1 MNWKLTGD
9 GPVYLQIMAT
19 IRGAVLSG
27 HFAQGQR
34 LPPVRELA
42 AEARVNPNTMQR
54 ALWELEREGLL
65 ISQGTIGRMVTEDN
79 GILERIR
86 QLELK
91 KVAKECL
98 DKFKTLGMSA
108 QEAGSLLMRL
118 GESEEKT

>member
-9 GPVYLQIMAT
+9 GPVYLQIMAI

-86 QLELK
+86 QAEME

-98 DKFKTLGMSA
+98 DKFKTLGLSA

-118 GESEEKT
+118 GESEENT